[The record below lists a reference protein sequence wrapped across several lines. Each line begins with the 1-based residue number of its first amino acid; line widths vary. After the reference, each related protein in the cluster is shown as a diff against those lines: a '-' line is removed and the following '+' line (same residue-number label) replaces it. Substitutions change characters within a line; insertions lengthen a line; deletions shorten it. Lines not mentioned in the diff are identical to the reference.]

1 MIIPLNQNILIERDD
16 DTTQFVQRK
25 SGIITPTGQVE
36 NEGLV
41 VGTVLWA
48 PKDQNLL
55 IDKERNV
62 NEVAIKVGDRVWYSK
77 YSVGIVADDR
87 EDHTGEFLDLVPL
100 EDIRAI
106 VEVKEA

>member
-1 MIIPLNQNILIERDD
+1 MIIPLNQNVLIERD
-16 DTTQFVQRK
+16 QESSAFVQRK

-41 VGTVLWA
+41 NGTVLWA

-55 IDKERNV
+55 IDHTRNI
-62 NEVAIKVGDRVWYSK
+62 NEVAIKTGDRVWYSK

-87 EDHTGEFLDLVPL
+87 EGHSGEFLDLVPL

-106 VEVKEA
+106 VDIKE

>member
-1 MIIPLNQNILIERDD
+1 MTKIIPLNQNCLVERNKQQSDI
-16 DTTQFVQRK
+16 VVRK

-41 VGTVLWA
+41 TGTVLVA

-55 IDKERNV
+55 IDKERAV
-62 NEVAIKVGDRVWYSK
+62 NDRPLKDGDIVWYSK
-77 YSVGIVADDR
+77 YSTGLVLDDR
-87 EDHTGEFLDLVPL
+87 EEHDGEFLDLVPL

-106 VEVKEA
+106 IG

>member
-1 MIIPLNQNILIERDD
+1 MIIPLNQNCLIERDEKKSD
-16 DTTQFVQRK
+16 FVVRK

-41 VGTVLWA
+41 FGTVLRA

-55 IDKERNV
+55 IDKERLV
-62 NEVAIKVGDRVWYSK
+62 NDRVIKNGDRVWYSR
-77 YSVGIVADDR
+77 YSAGLILDDR
-87 EDHTGEFLDLVPL
+87 KESADEFLDLVPL

-106 VEVKEA
+106 IE